1 MRSRLL
7 HGARAVLV
15 LVFLGAAATPAR
27 ADWLLTP
34 YVGITFNG
42 DADFGDVGDFEDNI
56 ERKVTFGG
64 SLAWMGAGI
73 VGFEVDLGTTPN
85 FFEDTFGDNDF
96 EFGDS
101 NVTTFMGN
109 VVVGAPIGGQT
120 GVGFRP
126 YASGGVGLLRT
137 NLSAS
142 DFFDDLGKN
151 SLGVNVGGGA
161 HIFFADNIGIRGDI
175 RYFRSLQDDDDDDD
189 DLVDFRFSDF
199 DFWRATVGV
208 TFRFG
213 G

>member
-1 MRSRLL
+1 MRSRFV

-15 LVFLGAAATPAR
+15 LLFLGAAATPAR

-34 YVGITFNG
+34 FVGVTFGG
-42 DADFGDVGDFEDNI
+42 DAAFGDVGDFEDNV

-73 VGFEVDLGTTPN
+73 VGFEIDFGSTPN
-85 FFEDTFGDNDF
+85 FFENTFGDSDF
-96 EFGDS
+96 DFGDS
-101 NVTTFMGN
+101 NVTTLMGN
-109 VVVGAPIGGQT
+109 VVVGAPIGGQSGP
-120 GVGFRP
+120 GVRP
-126 YASGGVGLLRT
+126 YASGGIGLLRS

-142 DFFDDLGKN
+142 DFFDDLDNN

-161 HIFFADNIGIRGDI
+161 HVFFTDNVGIRGDV
-175 RYFRSLQDDDDDDD
+175 RYFRSLQNDEDD
-189 DLVDFRFSDF
+189 DLVDVAFADF